1 MPVVYDT
8 ILIFRIA
15 KHLIHTL
22 HSILAGVNMIQLIS
36 EKKIWPE
43 KISIEKKQSGKF
55 VRKSHFLHF
64 FNNFLREY
72 DLLT

>member
-43 KISIEKKQSGKF
+43 NISIPKKQSGKF
-55 VRKSHFLHF
+55 VRKSQLSSFLQQ
-64 FNNFLREY
+64 LSSRV
-72 DLLT
+72 